1 MSALFALAGPGQL
14 AEDEYE
20 LHLFIAGPSP
30 RAEAALRNLQAIC
43 AQYLAGRHTLAVVD
57 VAQHPERAIG
67 ENILGLP
74 RLVKKRPGLI
84 RRLVGDFSE
93 PSRVLKLLGLGGS

>member
-1 MSALFALAGPGQL
+1 MSVLLALAGPGQL
-14 AEDEYE
+14 TGDEYE

-43 AQYLAGRHTLAVVD
+43 AQYLTGHHTLAVVD

-74 RLVKKRPGLI
+74 CLIKKRPGLI

-93 PSRVLKLLGLGGS
+93 PGRVLKFLGLEGK